1 MQANRLVEKEKVG
14 ALVNRGRVGRRAQ
27 TPLGI
32 SVGLESVGQMGKKA
46 ENKIL

>member
-1 MQANRLVEKEKVG
+1 MQANRLVEKGKVG
-14 ALVNRGRVGRRAQ
+14 TLVNRDRVGRRAQ

-32 SVGLESVGQMGKKA
+32 SVGLERMGKMEKKA

>member
-1 MQANRLVEKEKVG
+1 MQANRLVEKGKAG
-14 ALVNRGRVGRRAQ
+14 ALASGERVGRRAQ

-32 SVGLESVGQMGKKA
+32 GVGLERMGKMEKKA